1 MRRFRTGAAG
11 LALAA
16 AITGGATLTAGAAP
30 PEDATRGSSAPV
42 VDELPNAA
50 EEKRRALRE
59 VALKQVI
66 SGKAKPTK
74 RGASTVVKLD
84 TKAPGGE
91 DRYVELAREKTD
103 KIFVVLAESAPR
115 RRASLCRS
123 ARRGPSSRTTASRP
137 RAPSS
142 GGPGRP
148 TTTSRA

>member
-1 MRRFRTGAAG
+1 MGDYPAPFDPERPGEGAWVSRGSDASGGRIMRIINGLAG

-16 AITGGATLTAGAAP
+16 SITGAGALTAVAAP
-30 PEDATRGSSAPV
+30 PDGGTTASTAAV

-84 TKAPGGE
+84 
-91 DRYVELAREKTD
+91 
-103 KIFVVLAESAPR
+103 
-115 RRASLCRS
+115 
-123 ARRGPSSRTTASRP
+123 
-137 RAPSS
+137 
-142 GGPGRP
+142 
-148 TTTSRA
+148 